1 VRGGGGGAR
10 AALPDGS
17 AVMDFS
23 TIEDLYALGTA
34 ALLLAAPACG
44 IPRTHARA
52 HTVGSPIPP
61 LRRSASPLVRHYYKR
76 RCSSEKGACAH
87 TGGRWGGDE
96 WAAWIGR
103 QDHGQHASATLRAA
117 PARPHSLPVDASL
130 HAKATERPSPPLHRA
145 DAPSRHSAIARLAVH
160 RQPCDVRACVRWAAL
175 GVCIRCTRSTAR
187 CPLRSANCSADRAES
202 RTTVFFAACR
212 VFLRGARPSAA

>member
-1 VRGGGGGAR
+1 VPCTTLPALTTTHGLQIVRDFLPGFNPAAAPPAPSVTPHPPPASTSGESAETVAVRGGGGGAR

-76 RCSSEKGACAH
+76 RCSLEKGACAYWRA
-87 TGGRWGGDE
+87 GG
-96 WAAWIGR
+96 
-103 QDHGQHASATLRAA
+103 
-117 PARPHSLPVDASL
+117 
-130 HAKATERPSPPLHRA
+130 
-145 DAPSRHSAIARLAVH
+145 
-160 RQPCDVRACVRWAAL
+160 VRMN
-175 GVCIRCTRSTAR
+175 G
-187 CPLRSANCSADRAES
+187 
-202 RTTVFFAACR
+202 
-212 VFLRGARPSAA
+212 LRG